1 MRLCVCLFNL
11 LCYFLRMKMEGNLLD
26 YEEFVKKKRNQIII
40 FNLFFL
46 IVSIPIFIWLPHFII
61 VAKWRLEGEFGE

>member
-1 MRLCVCLFNL
+1 
-11 LCYFLRMKMEGNLLD
+11 MKMEGNVLD

-46 IVSIPIFIWLPHFII
+46 IVSILKFIWLPHFII